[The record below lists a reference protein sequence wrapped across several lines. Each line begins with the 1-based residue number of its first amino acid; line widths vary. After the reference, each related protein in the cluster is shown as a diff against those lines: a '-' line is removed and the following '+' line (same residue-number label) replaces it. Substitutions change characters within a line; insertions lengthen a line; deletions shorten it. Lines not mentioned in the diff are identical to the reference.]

1 MSLINCH
8 DCEKKVSSQAIACPN
23 CGARLK
29 PRSMVVVIKVI
40 CGLSLLLV
48 VIFAI
53 WSIVTPEYEKEAIAA
68 RAACLKIVNIT
79 NQLYLKSQ
87 CDVDFA
93 SAMIKGEMSRSDYKS
108 KTKVG
113 QTSDQDKQ
121 KMNEDYKSD
130 CLQNKEKFITSVRT
144 KKGKDI
150 DYLDVN
156 KIERCAELTSD
167 KEYINLLGVIKNS
180 NATSN

>member
-1 MSLINCH
+1 MTLISCH
-8 DCEKKVSSQAIACPN
+8 DCEKKVSSQAKACPN

-29 PRSMVVVIKVI
+29 PRSIVVIIKVI
-40 CGLSLLLV
+40 CGLALLLV

-53 WSIVTPEYEKEAIAA
+53 WSIATPEYEKEAIAA
-68 RAACLKIVNIT
+68 RSACLQIIDIT
-79 NQLYLKSQ
+79 NQPNLKSQ

-93 SAMIKGEMSRSDYKS
+93 SAMIKGEMSSSYYKS
-108 KTKVG
+108 ETNVG

-150 DYLDVN
+150 DYLDAN

-167 KEYINLLGVIKNS
+167 NDYINLLGLIKNS